1 MATDTWTGAAG
12 DGNWNTAGN
21 WSDGVPTSDSDVV
34 INTDT
39 TQNQAITI
47 SGYTEIGSLTVSGTT
62 GLTIQGSSYSDDL
75 IIDADFS
82 HLRQFR
88 VIL

>member
-12 DGNWNTAGN
+12 DNNWNTAGN

-39 TQNQAITI
+39 T
-47 SGYTEIGSLTVSGTT
+47 
-62 GLTIQGSSYSDDL
+62 
-75 IIDADFS
+75 
-82 HLRQFR
+82 
-88 VIL
+88 